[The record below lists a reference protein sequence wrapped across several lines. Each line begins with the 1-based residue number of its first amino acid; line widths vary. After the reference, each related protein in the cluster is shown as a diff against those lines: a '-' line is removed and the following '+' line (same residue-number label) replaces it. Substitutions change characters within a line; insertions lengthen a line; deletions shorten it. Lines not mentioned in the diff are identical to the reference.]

1 MVSSFGG
8 AAPLMLGISFAETA
22 VATFLV
28 LLRLCAASMH
38 AGKMR
43 WDFFWV
49 ALSTALGI
57 VCQGL
62 LVPACFNGI
71 GNHFVDV
78 TYPDLWQGLKFTWI
92 GLMVGVAA
100 VTTAKLGIF
109 ALLLQVTTPAQPGRR
124 VLLWVFA
131 VIYVMINVAQIG
143 ISLTQCSPTDKLWY
157 KLLPGKCDRAILA
170 NNFGMF
176 QGAAAVFTDLFLA
189 LYPTTIVWD
198 LQISHRAKI
207 GFCVLM
213 AGGLIPA
220 AAGIMRTIYLPRLVT
235 SVDPT
240 YELSPFIT
248 WAVTEVWFVI
258 ILGSI
263 PPLRPLFER
272 VFHKARIAT
281 RGETTDVQNMSVT
294 NAVTLKTIGSRKMGR
309 FSKTQD
315 AMVSVVDDDYECEV

>member
-1 MVSSFGG
+1 
-8 AAPLMLGISFAETA
+8 
-22 VATFLV
+22 
-28 LLRLCAASMH
+28 
-38 AGKMR
+38 
-43 WDFFWV
+43 
-49 ALSTALGI
+49 
-57 VCQGL
+57 
-62 LVPACFNGI
+62 
-71 GNHFVDV
+71 
-78 TYPDLWQGLKFTWI
+78 
-92 GLMVGVAA
+92 MVGVAA

-213 AGGLIPA
+213 AGGLMYVSLFNQFSNRKVTDRSCRPA

-240 YELSPFIT
+240 CKYYEPRFC
-248 WAVTEVWFVI
+248 
-258 ILGSI
+258 
-263 PPLRPLFER
+263 
-272 VFHKARIAT
+272 
-281 RGETTDVQNMSVT
+281 
-294 NAVTLKTIGSRKMGR
+294 GR
-309 FSKTQD
+309 F
-315 AMVSVVDDDYECEV
+315 